1 MRGSSSTRAHAPAW
15 AGAVLED
22 IYPVRWAGKQ
32 AVVTL
37 PEDIDLSN
45 AGQIREQLLTVIN
58 RGAAVLIAD
67 MTATISCDYAGS
79 EAMIRAYQR
88 AVPSGTDLRLVVTDR
103 IVRRVLSYNGLD
115 RLVSIY
121 PSLEA
126 AQAVKAPAE
135 VLGLVPRPASA
146 RADGQAPPRGSTPAG
161 SQLPPAW
168 PSDRNRAAVTS
179 AELWSLVDA
188 LQDGVALAD
197 GDGALALASRRLEEM
212 FGYEH
217 GELLGQAVERLIPA
231 DLQAAHRSHRA
242 TYAKAPRTRPMADR
256 LVGLRKDATT
266 FPVEISLSP
275 VTTVSRPLRLRRHPG
290 CHRGQATPRPH
301 RPRPVCGHGSAGT
314 RRPGTP
320 GHDHHPLVSARA
332 QPAGRYRPARGHG
345 RAARRRSSRASGRH
359 DPRDPRHCVH
369 YPRPES
375 APPLTAGRCWAR
387 LAVTGGD
394 ALRAVGQRAEP
405 MLGRARAARPTRLAW
420 FHQLRCSR
428 RMRRN
433 DGGLWTLAGE
443 LPGEQCWRVM
453 CWVSAVSRSLSGG
466 PRMSAAPVSAS
477 SPAWPHAYR
486 PVPARRSGHPARLP
500 ERTYRRLRARLENAA
515 WHVELHKS
523 ACRTNPDQG
532 SGAPRSRAAWEQGF
546 QIWGSSRFSSRL
558 CDRLKYA
565 NPGGG
570 GNARS
575 CRISDVSASTMW
587 LSRGRVLP
595 RGRLRPSDLQRA
607 PAYLVTPDRPEVSLK
622 VMKIDGM
629 TLCERE
635 ARGERA
641 QSCTI
646 YVHS

>member
-275 VTTVSRPLRLRRHPG
+275 VTTV
-290 CHRGQATPRPH
+290 A
-301 RPRPVCGHGSAGT
+301 GHFAFAVIRDVT
-314 RRPGTP
+314 
-320 GHDHHPLVSARA
+320 
-332 QPAGRYRPARGHG
+332 
-345 RAARRRSSRASGRH
+345 AARRLQDLIDLARS
-359 DPRDPRHCVH
+359 
-369 YPRPES
+369 
-375 APPLTAGRCWAR
+375 
-387 LAVTGGD
+387 AVTAAQAHGGRELLD
-394 ALRAVGQRAEP
+394 TIITRLFQLGLSLQAAIDLPADMVGQRVEEA
-405 MLGRARAARPTRLAW
+405 LGHLDDTIREIRDTAFT
-420 FHQLRCSR
+420 
-428 RMRRN
+428 
-433 DGGLWTLAGE
+433 T
-443 LPGEQCWRVM
+443 
-453 CWVSAVSRSLSGG
+453 
-466 PRMSAAPVSAS
+466 
-477 SPAWPHAYR
+477 
-486 PVPARRSGHPARLP
+486 
-500 ERTYRRLRARLENAA
+500 
-515 WHVELHKS
+515 
-523 ACRTNPDQG
+523 PDQ
-532 SGAPRSRAAWEQGF
+532 SP
-546 QIWGSSRFSSRL
+546 
-558 CDRLKYA
+558 
-565 NPGGG
+565 P
-570 GNARS
+570 
-575 CRISDVSASTMW
+575 
-587 LSRGRVLP
+587 
-595 RGRLRPSDLQRA
+595 RPSPPEGA
-607 PAYLVTPDRPEVSLK
+607 GPALL
-622 VMKIDGM
+622 
-629 TLCERE
+629 
-635 ARGERA
+635 
-641 QSCTI
+641 
-646 YVHS
+646 